1 MIQLSVRA
9 SPEGLDFS
17 NDTTV
22 YSFPTNTP
30 PSKSEL
36 LYCTIRTEYLRVC
49 YLQKHFHISGGLAGA
64 WAQQLNHTASVSK
77 TARAPSIMIMLW
89 GVNKALFWL
98 VCFGLG
104 AVYPEAT
111 KCNLATCEIHILP
124 RGRAKEEK
132 KQAHKILFDW
142 ALHTRPL
149 IACDWWQKALE
160 ETLSLQCIMG
170 SWPVSTQSCLCLS
183 AMFLFHV

>member
-1 MIQLSVRA
+1 MIQLSLRA
-9 SPEGLDFS
+9 SLEGLDFS
-17 NDTTV
+17 NDKTV

-36 LYCTIRTEYLRVC
+36 LYCTIRTEYLHVC
-49 YLQKHFHISGGLAGA
+49 ALQKHSHISGGLAGA
-64 WAQQLNHTASVSK
+64 WAQQLHHTASVSK

-132 KQAHKILFDW
+132 KQACRERMRFCL
-142 ALHTRPL
+142 TERS
-149 IACDWWQKALE
+149 
-160 ETLSLQCIMG
+160 TLG
-170 SWPVSTQSCLCLS
+170 R
-183 AMFLFHV
+183 